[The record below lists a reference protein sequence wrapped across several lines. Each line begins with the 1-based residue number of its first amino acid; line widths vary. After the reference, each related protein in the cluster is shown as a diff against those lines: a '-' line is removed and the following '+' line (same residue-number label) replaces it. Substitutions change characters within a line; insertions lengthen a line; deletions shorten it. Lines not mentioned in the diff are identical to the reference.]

1 MGDDS
6 GRGPFDKLR
15 AGGAAALIGLGSGLG
30 PSLNALRLYA

>member
-15 AGGAAALIGLGSGLG
+15 AGGAAALIGLG